1 MATGRKYYLLA
12 LLSGLTCVVALYI
25 HVHRQG
31 RTTWIDSSIISI
43 TGAIQ
48 DTYSGMGRGVKG
60 AVDHYFLLVN
70 VKKQNEELQQEVGSL
85 RSKVVAQDEIVLENK
100 RLQEL
105 LALKQK
111 EKENFLSAR
120 VVAHDVSPDFLGI
133 RIDRGSL
140 DGVSIGMGVIHNGG
154 VVGRVLRVTPQ
165 YSDVM
170 TLLDPSSSIDVIVQR
185 SRARGILSGQSK
197 SLSGK
202 LKYIDRLDDVMVNDT
217 LVSTDFGHI
226 FPKGLLVGTITAVI
240 PNSNGILQ
248 TISVKSSVDI
258 YRVEEVFLVFPPK
271 QSEKAVN

>member
-1 MATGRKYYLLA
+1 
-12 LLSGLTCVVALYI
+12 
-25 HVHRQG
+25 
-31 RTTWIDSSIISI
+31 
-43 TGAIQ
+43 
-48 DTYSGMGRGVKG
+48 MGRGVKG